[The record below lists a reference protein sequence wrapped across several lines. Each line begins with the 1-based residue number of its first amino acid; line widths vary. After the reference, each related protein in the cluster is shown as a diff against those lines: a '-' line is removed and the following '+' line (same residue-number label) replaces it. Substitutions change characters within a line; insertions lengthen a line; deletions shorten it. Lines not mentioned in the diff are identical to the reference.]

1 MDDGRKSAFTCSY
14 AQPSMALDRSSN
26 LAVDPKMR
34 ELRRRL
40 SESAKDVPS
49 QSKPGASVVSAT
61 LPKARERLPSGIAK
75 EIDASDA
82 SPHAA
87 GCCGGKLCVCQCGK
101 FCECVCNQEATRK
114 RPRSAAPLCG
124 SRSCSVNRVE
134 QHVKQLSRCST
145 APHPLSQASRLPDFS
160 ETKDQYSE
168 RMSNTL
174 RRLLLDSAMPWDPRT
189 NSNCSKDARWHQYR
203 CSQVDKIFDWHLAHS
218 KKTSPR
224 TQFKK
229 VGPAYLTYSAD
240 DEVMPGSMRPTPMRL
255 KNKATKDNIFH
266 GNALVQRPKFGRKAS
281 CMSGTTHLEVGRNRR
296 EKTNCDG
303 SSSIF
308 KGMLWKLKQE
318 GDLMKDQDW
327 FHREHWINSDGSLV
341 YYSKKEERNLVYLS
355 AFELRRADITKIPES
370 ESVKPWSFRIQV
382 PQDGGVKYAPGEFA
396 ADDEKFLN
404 EWLDA
409 FRSLKNAA

>member
-1 MDDGRKSAFTCSY
+1 
-14 AQPSMALDRSSN
+14 
-26 LAVDPKMR
+26 
-34 ELRRRL
+34 
-40 SESAKDVPS
+40 
-49 QSKPGASVVSAT
+49 
-61 LPKARERLPSGIAK
+61 
-75 EIDASDA
+75 
-82 SPHAA
+82 
-87 GCCGGKLCVCQCGK
+87 
-101 FCECVCNQEATRK
+101 
-114 RPRSAAPLCG
+114 
-124 SRSCSVNRVE
+124 
-134 QHVKQLSRCST
+134 
-145 APHPLSQASRLPDFS
+145 
-160 ETKDQYSE
+160 
-168 RMSNTL
+168 
-174 RRLLLDSAMPWDPRT
+174 
-189 NSNCSKDARWHQYR
+189 
-203 CSQVDKIFDWHLAHS
+203 
-218 KKTSPR
+218 
-224 TQFKK
+224 
-229 VGPAYLTYSAD
+229 
-240 DEVMPGSMRPTPMRL
+240 
-255 KNKATKDNIFH
+255 
-266 GNALVQRPKFGRKAS
+266 
-281 CMSGTTHLEVGRNRR
+281 MSGTTHLEVGRNRR